1 MCKPMKPE
9 KFYENYR
16 NAWVILEPVLDAI
29 GQLLVSSTQ
38 LRFVDQEDPEH
49 VPWEPL
55 SQATLDRRRKKGVGA
70 QILRD
75 TGRLAS
81 SISYTVSPGSVLLGT
96 DVKYAGIQ
104 QFGTKRITR
113 KTKRGTPIPWGDIPP
128 RPFSDITMKI
138 KRLFWNC
145 CSVISTCLSL
155 NLGGRGCW
163 WHPAVVLK
171 RAKMADIER
180 VVYEALL
187 RGGAP
192 AGTLHKNRG

>member
-1 MCKPMKPE
+1 MDIAIELAGSIAMTGIRVDVQADEAGK
-9 KFYENYR
+9 
-16 NAWVILEPVLDAI
+16 ILRELQKRMGNTEPVLDAI

-104 QFGTKRITR
+104 QFGTKKGSLG

-128 RPFSDITMKI
+128 RPFFGYNNEDQAAVLELLQRYIDVSQPESWW
-138 KRLFWNC
+138 KRL
-145 CSVISTCLSL
+145 LS
-155 NLGGRGCW
+155 GIRRW
-163 WHPAVVLK
+163 F
-171 RAKMADIER
+171 
-180 VVYEALL
+180 
-187 RGGAP
+187 
-192 AGTLHKNRG
+192 